1 MAPAHRL
8 SLLLFTGSALLC
20 GIAAVSFM
28 QPPPR
33 SSAPVAEAPRPPASA
48 VLPAGAGPLEQYRET
63 AARPLFSPTRRPP
76 VAVEATPAPAPKPV
90 SLRLDGLIVT
100 RDRKE
105 AMITESGE
113 GKRLRL
119 REGDTVAGWTVR
131 RIERDKVLLTS
142 PSDEMIL
149 TPGQ

>member
-8 SLLLFTGSALLC
+8 SLLLFTGGALLC
-20 GIAAVSFM
+20 GVAAVAFM

-33 SSAPVAEAPRPPASA
+33 QSTPVAEAPRPATSV
-48 VLPAGAGPLEQYRET
+48 VLPAGAGPFEQYRET

-76 VAVEATPAPAPKPV
+76 AAVEATPAPAPKPV

-142 PSDEMIL
+142 PTDEMTL
-149 TPGQ
+149 SPGQ

>member
-8 SLLLFTGSALLC
+8 SLLLFTGTALLC
-20 GIAAVSFM
+20 GLAAAGLM
-28 QPPPR
+28 QPPPH
-33 SSAPVAEAPRPPASA
+33 PPALAEETRPAASIA
-48 VLPAGAGPLEQYRET
+48 LPAGVGPLEQYRET

-76 VAVEATPAPAPKPV
+76 VPVEAAPAPAPKPV
-90 SLRLDGLIVT
+90 LLRLDGLIVA
-100 RDRKE
+100 RERKE

-119 REGDTVAGWTVR
+119 REGDSVAGWTVR
-131 RIERDKVLLTS
+131 RIERDKVLLVS
-142 PSDEMIL
+142 PAGEMTL

>member
-8 SLLLFTGSALLC
+8 SLLLLTGSALFC
-20 GIAAVSFM
+20 GLAAAGFM
-28 QPPPR
+28 APASR
-33 SSAPVAEAPRPPASA
+33 SSAPVEAAPRAA
-48 VLPAGAGPLEQYRET
+48 AKTVLPAGAGPFQQYGET

-76 VAVEATPAPAPKPV
+76 VAVEATPAPPPKPV

-142 PSDEMIL
+142 PDSEMTLI
-149 TPGQ
+149 PGQ